1 MLGATILKIL
11 LRKIHRWLG
20 LLMALQIIAWMASGL
35 FFALYPITEIRGEH
49 LTHPPAALQD
59 VEFNDLVPVW
69 AAWNNVK
76 IEMGKSAV
84 PDDISL
90 LFQEGKT
97 WYQVKGHVGDQSFA
111 RRVNGFTGQV
121 APRIDAETARYL
133 ARQVLAVDGQVE
145 AVELVESAPPGSEI
159 RGRELP
165 AWRVSFSTPESL
177 NLYLDAWTG
186 ELLARRT
193 RLWRVYDFLWMLHI
207 MDFHTRDNFH
217 TPLLQGAA
225 GLGLL
230 VAFSGVALWFLTTRL
245 LRRRR
250 ASAPGGG

>member
-1 MLGATILKIL
+1 MKEL

-20 LLMALQIIAWMASGL
+20 LLMALQIIFWMASGL
-35 FFALYPITEIRGEH
+35 FFTLYPITEIRGEH
-49 LTHPPAALQD
+49 LTHPPAALQE

-76 IEMGKSAV
+76 IEMGQAAV
-84 PDDISL
+84 ADDISL
-90 LFQEGKT
+90 LFQEGRT
-97 WYQVKGHVGDQSFA
+97 WYLVRGHVGDQAFA

-133 ARQVLAVDGQVE
+133 ARQSLAVDGQVE
-145 AVELVESAPPGSEI
+145 NVELVESAPPGSEI

-165 AWRVSFSTPESL
+165 AWRVSFSSPESL

-186 ELLARRT
+186 QLLARRT
-193 RLWRVYDFLWMLHI
+193 ALWRVYDFLWMLHI
-207 MDFHTRDNFH
+207 MDFQARDNFH

-230 VAFSGVALWFLTTRL
+230 VALTGLTLWFLTTRL

-250 ASAPGGG
+250 KGRP